1 MSARPALMR
10 LHLYARAILVKNL
23 KSLIC
28 TYKHQILKK
37 KKKKIFFC
45 QKSVDKLNK
54 IQVFEK

>member
-23 KSLIC
+23 KSL
-28 TYKHQILKK
+28 TYKLQILKK

>member
-28 TYKHQILKK
+28 TYKLQILK